1 MFYRFS
7 RGLLRILFSIYF
19 RLEVLHAD
27 RVRSDHAY
35 ILCANHQSNWDP
47 PLVGTPL
54 DPQVHYMAKEEL
66 FRIPVVKSMITA
78 YGTFPVNRQ
87 QVGKQ
92 TIQTVLK
99 LLKANKIICIFPE
112 GSRNSQE
119 ARRGAATFALKTNTP
134 VIPVAI
140 AGSYKPFSKMKVI
153 YGNPMLFTHLQDL
166 PKEEQVAVATQE
178 IMDAIHKLLRE
189 DLQ

>member
-1 MFYRFS
+1 
-7 RGLLRILFSIYF
+7 
-19 RLEVLHAD
+19 
-27 RVRSDHAY
+27 
-35 ILCANHQSNWDP
+35 
-47 PLVGTPL
+47 
-54 DPQVHYMAKEEL
+54 
-66 FRIPVVKSMITA
+66 
-78 YGTFPVNRQ
+78 
-87 QVGKQ
+87 
-92 TIQTVLK
+92 
-99 LLKANKIICIFPE
+99 
-112 GSRNSQE
+112 
-119 ARRGAATFALKTNTP
+119 